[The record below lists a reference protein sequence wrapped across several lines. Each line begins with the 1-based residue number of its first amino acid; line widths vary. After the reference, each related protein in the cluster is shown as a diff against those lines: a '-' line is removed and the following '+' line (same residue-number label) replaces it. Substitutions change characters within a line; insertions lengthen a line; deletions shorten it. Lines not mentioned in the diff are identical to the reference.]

1 MTQKHESTNDENAG
15 RDAFLSALYPN
26 TPADLWLGLRCIHP
40 GTGEVRALWTQI
52 GNKKQCES
60 VLQQADKLNREG
72 YGVYF
77 APCLRSA
84 KKGNAASAA
93 LLPALWIDI
102 DGPEENR
109 EHDLERLQAFDPPPS
124 AIVAS
129 GGGWHGYWLLDEP
142 LSLDEEAKQKI
153 GRVMQGL
160 FTALGGDEGYVKS
173 VASVMRLPGS
183 INTKPDRDGAQV
195 QITDWHPDRRY
206 PLECFDWLEVQPQP
220 KVERIGNLNVVT
232 LNGNAPLPS
241 RTESYLSSGATN
253 GNRNHE
259 LFAAACQL
267 RDAGHSQSDAERE
280 LVSRYVADGNG
291 SENPTTREKEARAT
305 IASAFSQPPR
315 EPIQSR
321 RQVAEAHVSQLMER
335 YNTRQKSVE
344 RPSTAEIIE
353 AVEACAHLNAV
364 EWAEQ
369 REKFK
374 VLTGDGLKISDI
386 DKLYKEKRRELEREQ
401 RASVVDTEEYI
412 EHEGHMI
419 YRKHTHRGTM
429 QKIIASWQARILERV
444 NRLDDDGKRE
454 RVARVEVEGHG
465 HQETLDVPSELF
477 GDPNALQ
484 RFFAANA
491 GETFTVRA
499 GMSKHLTPAIL
510 ALSGSYPVRETYRF
524 MGWTQ
529 LEGRW
534 VYLTP
539 TDCITAKGKLSDP
552 PEVEL
557 SSRLRDYGVHAC
569 TWTDARD
576 AFDAMSAVFPS
587 DIAPTCIAFA
597 MLPVLQRFFPPSAMR
612 PALHLAGTYG
622 SGKSELAAL
631 MSSLYGRFDRDSPP
645 AQWGDTI
652 NSVEALGHPLADAL
666 YWVDDY
672 KHIYADERTYTRFLQ
687 SYSRG
692 MGRGRLNREAKLRE
706 ERPCRGLILSTG
718 ETTIEGEASVL
729 SRMFVIDVP
738 PWEHRDPNGEK
749 LLAADALRHHL
760 PGFTAH
766 FVSWVA
772 KQLEAGTL
780 QETITSR
787 YLSNVEGY
795 RTKLRSKVKGSRAS
809 TGRLVGNWAVLVT
822 VYQLL
827 SRFVDEIDGDYMLP
841 HWQDSIVETVQ
852 IVREERASEVF
863 LNVLGQLLASG
874 EAILAEDRQ
883 NPVEPPP
890 GTTIVGYRDEQ
901 FIHLLPEVAYRA
913 VNKVHALK
921 FPVGAIGSVLK
932 EEGWLLTH
940 DGGRNL
946 TVRVRVRGNRVR
958 VWRLRAE
965 ALDGDDV

>member
-1 MTQKHESTNDENAG
+1 
-15 RDAFLSALYPN
+15 
-26 TPADLWLGLRCIHP
+26 
-40 GTGEVRALWTQI
+40 
-52 GNKKQCES
+52 
-60 VLQQADKLNREG
+60 
-72 YGVYF
+72 
-77 APCLRSA
+77 
-84 KKGNAASAA
+84 
-93 LLPALWIDI
+93 
-102 DGPEENR
+102 
-109 EHDLERLQAFDPPPS
+109 
-124 AIVAS
+124 
-129 GGGWHGYWLLDEP
+129 
-142 LSLDEEAKQKI
+142 
-153 GRVMQGL
+153 
-160 FTALGGDEGYVKS
+160 
-173 VASVMRLPGS
+173 
-183 INTKPDRDGAQV
+183 
-195 QITDWHPDRRY
+195 
-206 PLECFDWLEVQPQP
+206 
-220 KVERIGNLNVVT
+220 
-232 LNGNAPLPS
+232 
-241 RTESYLSSGATN
+241 
-253 GNRNHE
+253 
-259 LFAAACQL
+259 
-267 RDAGHSQSDAERE
+267 
-280 LVSRYVADGNG
+280 
-291 SENPTTREKEARAT
+291 
-305 IASAFSQPPR
+305 
-315 EPIQSR
+315 
-321 RQVAEAHVSQLMER
+321 
-335 YNTRQKSVE
+335 
-344 RPSTAEIIE
+344 
-353 AVEACAHLNAV
+353 
-364 EWAEQ
+364 
-369 REKFK
+369 
-374 VLTGDGLKISDI
+374 
-386 DKLYKEKRRELEREQ
+386 
-401 RASVVDTEEYI
+401 VVDTEEYI

-419 YRKHTHRGTM
+419 YRKHTHRGTI
-429 QKIIASWQARILERV
+429 QKIIASWQARVLERV

-454 RVARVEVEGHG
+454 RVARVEVEGRG

-557 SSRLRDYGVHAC
+557 STRLRDYGVQAC
-569 TWTDARD
+569 TWNDARG
-576 AFDAMSAVFPS
+576 AFDAMTAVFPS
-587 DIAPTCIAFA
+587 DIAPACIAFA

-652 NSVEALGHPLADAL
+652 NTVEALGHPLTDAL

-687 SYSRG
+687 SYSRE
-692 MGRGRLNREAKLRE
+692 MGRGRLTREAKLRE

-729 SRMFVIDVP
+729 SRMLVIDVP

-749 LLAADALRHHL
+749 LLAADALRHLL

-766 FVSWVA
+766 FVSWLA

-780 QETITSR
+780 QDDITNR
-787 YLSNVEGY
+787 YLSNIDGY
-795 RTKLRSKVKGSRAS
+795 RAKLRSKVKGSRAS
-809 TGRLVGNWAVLVT
+809 TGRLVGNWAVLAT

-841 HWQDSIVETVQ
+841 DWQDSIVETVQ

-874 EAILAEDRQ
+874 EAMLAEDRQ
-883 NPVEPPP
+883 NPIEPPP

-921 FPVGAIGSVLK
+921 FPVGAIGSLLK
-932 EEGWLLTH
+932 EEGWLVTTEGSRH
-940 DGGRNL
+940 L
-946 TVRVRVRGNRVR
+946 TVKVSVRGARVRM
-958 VWRLRAE
+958 WRLKAATLHTDE
-965 ALDGDDV
+965 